1 MHSAAAFSRD
11 QVCCSPVIAKTQSAM
26 PLSKSAESRS
36 SDARSSA
43 EEPSRSG
50 ASSPEPKG
58 LDKGLE
64 AMGEL
69 KERLEV
75 NMGKVV
81 DLFHEWCATTL
92 AASIACAG

>member
-1 MHSAAAFSRD
+1 MHSAAAFRD
-11 QVCCSPVIAKTQSAM
+11 QVCCAQYSAM
-26 PLSKSAESRS
+26 PLTKPRTSAESRS

-50 ASSPEPKG
+50 ASSPDPKG